1 MQPPRSVKQ
10 PTVQHRKYVEGAS
23 ASLNLS
29 TRELDDFL
37 NGVGV
42 PPAIGSLRS
51 KYQSILEEFAEH
63 WFHRGFRRGC
73 METRRN
79 WKSTGKF
86 PRKVTY
92 RAQRNLFSG
101 QKSPVT
107 FSWP

>member
-1 MQPPRSVKQ
+1 MRAPRSAKRPMIQ
-10 PTVQHRKYVEGAS
+10 RNKFVEGAS

-29 TRELDDFL
+29 AKELDDFL
-37 NGVGV
+37 NGVGGA
-42 PPAIGSLRS
+42 PAMGNLRS
-51 KYQSILEEFAEH
+51 KYRSVLEEFAEH

-73 METRRN
+73 METSRN

-101 QKSPVT
+101 QRTPVT
-107 FSWP
+107 LSWP